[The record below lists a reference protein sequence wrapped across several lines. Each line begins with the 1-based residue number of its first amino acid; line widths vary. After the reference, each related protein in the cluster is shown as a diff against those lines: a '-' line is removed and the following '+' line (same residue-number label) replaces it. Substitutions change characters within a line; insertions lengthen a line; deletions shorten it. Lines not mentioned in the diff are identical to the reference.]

1 MELGGQGQLLVR
13 LSGGNDAVIECTTT
27 ETVGEVKSRVCE
39 AYGQEPCLAYVF
51 DSHGE
56 EVADE
61 QSVTDLVT
69 AELNIIF
76 ANDLSPVSNNLS
88 ALSDLAAPT
97 VPSSLTILTMG
108 ARMTLTGQA
117 LKVEL
122 DTSLSVGAVRQQI
135 AVVLGTGEDMVV
147 LMGPDGEHLVDAV
160 TLDTLGLAEV
170 CVMKRQRNIEL
181 RPSDVTSGDKATA
194 IHRLRAELSAFEAN
208 APCGFTAEEAD
219 PSGKDSIFCWRVHF
233 PWPESMP
240 HEADR
245 CEIIMRFSFNYP
257 FQPPEVFFV
266 DDVQHWAVTSDGR
279 ALMDVLGKEWSP
291 AMSGWGVACGLHS
304 LLHDAPVLSTFSQ
317 TQVPAPAP
325 PLAEPFV
332 VTKHKDGPSP
342 RPAGANVVQVEQKD
356 LAGEFDLRQN
366 MMWCNLPPALLHVM

>member
-1 MELGGQGQLLVR
+1 MELGGHGQLLVR

-27 ETVGEVKSRVCE
+27 ETVGEVKSRVSE
-39 AYGQEPCLAYVF
+39 AYGQDPCLAYVF

-76 ANDLSPVSNNLS
+76 ANDLTPISNDVPT
-88 ALSDLAAPT
+88 LSDLAAPT
-97 VPSSLTILTMG
+97 VPPCPTIPTIG
-108 ARMTLTGQA
+108 ARMALTGQA

-147 LMGPDGEHLVDAV
+147 LMGSDGENLLDAV
-160 TLDTLGLAEV
+160 TLDTLGLAEI
-170 CVMKRQRNIEL
+170 CVVKRQRNIEL
-181 RPSDVTSGDKATA
+181 RPSDVTSGDKVTA
-194 IHRLRAELSAFEAN
+194 MRRLCAELSEFEAN

-219 PSGKDSIFCWRVHF
+219 PTGEDSIFCWRVHF
-233 PWPESMP
+233 PWPAN
-240 HEADR
+240 EAEG

-257 FQPPEVFFV
+257 FCPPEVFFV
-266 DDVQHWAVTSDGR
+266 EDVQHWAVTSDGR
-279 ALMDVLGKEWSP
+279 ALMDVLGKSWSP
-291 AMSGWGVACGLHS
+291 AMNGWSVACGLS
-304 LLHDAPVLSTFSQ
+304 SVLHDTPVLSSLPQ

-332 VTKHKDGPSP
+332 MTKQKDGPSQKL
-342 RPAGANVVQVEQKD
+342 AGANVVQGKQKD
-356 LAGEFDLRQN
+356 LAGEFDRRQN
-366 MMWCNLPPALLHVM
+366 MMWCNLPPALLHVL